1 MIITRIK
8 TLQLKKSP
16 CIIWVVLE
24 TDEGITGLGETIP
37 KSGTARAIIHETLS
51 GFLPG

>member
-37 KSGTARAIIHETLS
+37 KELEWLRNNLFRAINTH
-51 GFLPG
+51 